1 MPSPERTKRTGIR
14 NPRNGAHHAADH
26 QVRIAKALR
35 ARLALEEIQ
44 QRVTRVIHAPR
55 IPELGVALL
64 AARALVRQWGG
75 RAVRTWAFGFVLI
88 TCLICAGDVTASL
101 SPHPKDRPPV
111 GGTSLAPRAPVETRS
126 GSSSGSQFNA
136 RKQPPS
142 GAASQAGAAPPLRD
156 MHSETSVGPRH
167 HLALDIP
174 GLPPA
179 PDDPDLEAA
188 LSDLDKQADLDE
200 LMRQQHGL
208 GQHPPVPTAGPPA
221 AAPDGHAADAP
232 PPATS
237 TTAPAP

>member
-1 MPSPERTKRTGIR
+1 MPSPERKKRTGIR

-35 ARLALEEIQ
+35 ARLAL
-44 QRVTRVIHAPR
+44 A
-55 IPELGVALL
+55 
-64 AARALVRQWGG
+64 

-101 SPHPKDRPPV
+101 SPHPTDRPPV
-111 GGTSLAPRAPVETRS
+111 GATSLAPRAPIETRS

-136 RKQPPS
+136 GKQPPS
-142 GAASQAGAAPPLRD
+142 GAASQAGAAPPVGNV
-156 MHSETSVGPRH
+156 HSETSEGPRH
-167 HLALDIP
+167 DLALDIQ

-188 LSDLDKQADLDE
+188 LSVLDKEADLE
-200 LMRQQHGL
+200 QSMRQQHGL

-221 AAPDGHAADAP
+221 APPDGEAPDARP
-232 PPATS
+232 PVTS

>member
-1 MPSPERTKRTGIR
+1 MPSRERTKRTGIR
-14 NPRNGAHHAADH
+14 NPGNSAHHAADH

-35 ARLALEEIQ
+35 ARLAL
-44 QRVTRVIHAPR
+44 A
-55 IPELGVALL
+55 
-64 AARALVRQWGG
+64 

-88 TCLICAGDVTASL
+88 TCLISAGDVTASL
-101 SPHPKDRPPV
+101 SPHPADRPPA
-111 GGTSLAPRAPVETRS
+111 GGTSLTPRAPIETLS

-142 GAASQAGAAPPLRD
+142 VAASQAGAAPSLGD
-156 MHSETSVGPRH
+156 VHSETSEGAGH
-167 HLALDIP
+167 DLALDIK

-188 LSDLDKQADLDE
+188 LSDLDKEADLE
-200 LMRQQHGL
+200 QSMRQQHGL

-221 AAPDGHAADAP
+221 ALPDRQPPDAP
-232 PPATS
+232 PPAAS